1 MQFKDYYDI
10 LGVKPDA
17 SDAEIKSAYRK
28 LARKYHPDK
37 NKDADA
43 EEKFK
48 AVNEAHEAL
57 KDPEKRRAY
66 DQLRAGGYRAGDQFR
81 PPPGWGGGAGGGAQ
95 GFHFGDA
102 AGGFGGADFSDFFE
116 SLFGQAAAARAG
128 GGHARSQRGSDLNA
142 HIDVDL
148 ATAYTGGKTRVG
160 LNDGQGGE
168 KVLEVKIPAG
178 ILPGQVIRLGGQ
190 GHPGIGGAGAGDLLL
205 EIGIRPDPRFRL
217 DERHVLSTL
226 AIAPWD
232 AALGAT
238 VDVPTL
244 GGTVQLR
251 VPPGSQSGRKL
262 RLKGRGLPGKVPG
275 DQLVT
280 LEIHTPPADND
291 EAKAAYEAFKNA
303 FASFRPDA
311 D

>member
-1 MQFKDYYDI
+1 MQFKDYYEI

-17 SDAEIKSAYRK
+17 GEAEIKSAYRK

-66 DQLRAGGYRAGDQFR
+66 DELRAGGYRAGDQFR
-81 PPPGWGGGAGGGAQ
+81 PPPGWGGGEGAQ
-95 GFHFGDA
+95 GFHFGDGA
-102 AGGFGGADFSDFFE
+102 GFGGSADFSDFFE

-128 GGHARSQRGSDLNA
+128 AGRPRARRGGDVKA

-148 ATAYTGGKTRVG
+148 ATAYEGGKTRVG
-160 LNDGQGGE
+160 LNDGSGGE

-190 GHPGIGGAGAGDLLL
+190 GHPGAGHGKPGDLLL

-217 DERHVLSTL
+217 DEHDILSTL
-226 AIAPWD
+226 VIAPWE

-262 RLKGRGLPGKVPG
+262 RLKGRGMPGKNPG
-275 DQLVT
+275 DHLVT
-280 LEIHTPPADND
+280 LEIHTPAADSD
-291 EAKAAYEAFKNA
+291 EARAAYSAFRDA
-303 FASFRPDA
+303 FTEYQPRQ
-311 D
+311 

>member
-1 MQFKDYYDI
+1 MQFKDYYET

-17 SDAEIKSAYRK
+17 SDAEIKAAYRK

-37 NKDADA
+37 NKDTDA

-66 DQLRAGGYRAGDQFR
+66 DELRAGGYRAGDQFR
-81 PPPGWGGGAGGGAQ
+81 PPPGWGGGAGAQ
-95 GFHFGDA
+95 GFHFGDG
-102 AGGFGGADFSDFFE
+102 GGFGGADFSDFFE
-116 SLFGQAAAARAG
+116 SLFGQAAAARG
-128 GGHARSQRGSDLNA
+128 GGRPHAQRGRDVQA

-148 ATAYTGGKTRVG
+148 ATAYAGGTTRVS
-160 LNDGQGGE
+160 LNDGGGGE

-190 GHPGIGGAGAGDLLL
+190 GHPGMAGGKAGDLLL
-205 EIGIRPDPRFRL
+205 EIGIRPDTRFQL
-217 DERHVLSTL
+217 DERNVLSTL
-226 AIAPWD
+226 AIAPWE

-262 RLKGRGLPGKVPG
+262 RLKGRGLPGKIPG

-280 LEIHTPPADND
+280 LEIHAPAADSD
-291 EAKAAYEAFKNA
+291 EAKAAYEAFRTA
-303 FASFRPDA
+303 FADFQPR
-311 D
+311 

>member
-1 MQFKDYYDI
+1 MQFKDYYEI

-17 SDAEIKSAYRK
+17 SDADIKAAYRK

-37 NKDADA
+37 NKDAGA

-81 PPPGWGGGAGGGAQ
+81 PPPGWGGAGGAQ
-95 GFHFGDA
+95 GFHFGDGA
-102 AGGFGGADFSDFFE
+102 GFGGADFSDFFE
-116 SLFGQAAAARAG
+116 SLFGQAAAARG
-128 GGHARSQRGSDLNA
+128 GARPHAQRGGDVKA
-142 HIDVDL
+142 RIDVDL
-148 ATAYTGGKTRVG
+148 ATAYEGGKTRVS
-160 LNDGQGGE
+160 LNDGAGGE
-168 KVLEVKIPAG
+168 KVLEVRIPAG

-190 GHPGIGGAGAGDLLL
+190 GRPGMGAGKAGDLLL

-217 DERHVLSTL
+217 DEHHVLSTL
-226 AIAPWD
+226 AIAPWE
-232 AALGAT
+232 AAQGAT

-262 RLKGRGLPGKVPG
+262 RLKGRGMPGKHPG
-275 DQLVT
+275 DHLVT
-280 LEIHTPPADND
+280 LEIHTPPADSD
-291 EAKAAYEAFKNA
+291 EAKAAYEAFQSA
-303 FASFRPDA
+303 FAGFRPPGR
-311 D
+311 